1 MLRYIRVIL
10 PTTSSQVIWRACSY
24 PICHFS
30 FLFSPLFQHRHLHA
44 SKISTN
50 RIFSPLFFPPLA
62 MLFSFPLLFFKDL
75 VKLFEETGKSSSGN
89 NSPRRFSKLFR
100 GNKRR
105 GWLTLSWYNFPKKYL
120 HGDELQ
126 FNDEVG
132 NNFHYDASSCNFI
145 VGIISSL
152 SSEIG
157 FKTNLYK
164 YLYSTN
170 VSTIIFNKGEYLNWW
185 IQPEEI
191 GLDRFPKLF
200 EGEGDYP
207 WERDSYIS
215 LSIKSKYPRLK
226 YISGRV
232 SAPHYV
238 MLRRAQ
244 QYSHIGRI

>member
-1 MLRYIRVIL
+1 
-10 PTTSSQVIWRACSY
+10 
-24 PICHFS
+24 
-30 FLFSPLFQHRHLHA
+30 
-44 SKISTN
+44 
-50 RIFSPLFFPPLA
+50 

-89 NSPRRFSKLFR
+89 NSPRRFPFSKLFR

-105 GWLTLSWYNFPKKYL
+105 DWLTLSWYNFPKKYL

-185 IQPEEI
+185 IQPEEM
-191 GLDRFPKLF
+191 GLDRRSVSKAIRGRGGLSL
-200 EGEGDYP
+200 GEGFVYLPLDKEQIP
-207 WERDSYIS
+207 TSEIYIGPC
-215 LSIKSKYPRLK
+215 I
-226 YISGRV
+226 GT
-232 SAPHYV
+232 A
-238 MLRRAQ
+238 LRYA
-244 QYSHIGRI
+244 

>member
-132 NNFHYDASSCNFI
+132 NNFYYDASSCNFI

-157 FKTNLYK
+157 FKTNSYK
-164 YLYSTN
+164 YFYSTN
-170 VSTIIFNKGEYLNWW
+170 VSTIIFNKGNIL
-185 IQPEEI
+185 I
-191 GLDRFPKLF
+191 GGFSPK
-200 EGEGDYP
+200 
-207 WERDSYIS
+207 
-215 LSIKSKYPRLK
+215 K
-226 YISGRV
+226 
-232 SAPHYV
+232 
-238 MLRRAQ
+238 
-244 QYSHIGRI
+244 

>member
-1 MLRYIRVIL
+1 
-10 PTTSSQVIWRACSY
+10 
-24 PICHFS
+24 
-30 FLFSPLFQHRHLHA
+30 
-44 SKISTN
+44 
-50 RIFSPLFFPPLA
+50 

-89 NSPRRFSKLFR
+89 NSPRRFPFSKLFR

-105 GWLTLSWYNFPKKYL
+105 DWLTLSWYNFPKKYL

-170 VSTIIFNKGEYLNWW
+170 VSTIIFNKGNIL
-185 IQPEEI
+185 I
-191 GLDRFPKLF
+191 GGFSPKK
-200 EGEGDYP
+200 
-207 WERDSYIS
+207 W
-215 LSIKSKYPRLK
+215 
-226 YISGRV
+226 
-232 SAPHYV
+232 
-238 MLRRAQ
+238 
-244 QYSHIGRI
+244 

>member
-1 MLRYIRVIL
+1 
-10 PTTSSQVIWRACSY
+10 
-24 PICHFS
+24 
-30 FLFSPLFQHRHLHA
+30 
-44 SKISTN
+44 
-50 RIFSPLFFPPLA
+50 

-75 VKLFEETGKSSSGN
+75 VKLFEGKGSSSSGN
-89 NSPRRFSKLFR
+89 NSPRFSKLFR

-132 NNFHYDASSCNFI
+132 NNFYYDASSCNFI

-170 VSTIIFNKGEYLNWW
+170 VSTIIFNKGNILIGGFSPKKWW
-185 IQPEEI
+185 TRSQI
-191 GLDRFPKLF
+191 GFQSYS
-200 EGEGDYP
+200 GERGTIP
-207 WERDSYIS
+207 GRGIRIS
-215 LSIKSKYPRLK
+215 PSR
-226 YISGRV
+226 
-232 SAPHYV
+232 
-238 MLRRAQ
+238 
-244 QYSHIGRI
+244 

>member
-1 MLRYIRVIL
+1 MTRMFLSYLPFFFPFFPSFSASPFTRVQDFYEPNLL
-10 PTTSSQVIWRACSY
+10 P
-24 PICHFS
+24 PF
-30 FLFSPLFQHRHLHA
+30 FSPSRDALF
-44 SKISTN
+44 IP
-50 RIFSPLFFPPLA
+50 F
-62 MLFSFPLLFFKDL
+62 FFKDL
-75 VKLFEETGKSSSGN
+75 VKLFEGKGSSSSGN
-89 NSPRRFSKLFR
+89 NSPRFSKLFR

-132 NNFHYDASSCNFI
+132 NNFYYDASSCNFI

>member
-1 MLRYIRVIL
+1 
-10 PTTSSQVIWRACSY
+10 
-24 PICHFS
+24 
-30 FLFSPLFQHRHLHA
+30 
-44 SKISTN
+44 
-50 RIFSPLFFPPLA
+50 

-89 NSPRRFSKLFR
+89 NSPRRFPFSKLFR

-105 GWLTLSWYNFPKKYL
+105 DWLTLSWYNFPKKYL

-132 NNFHYDASSCNFI
+132 NNFYYDASSCNFI

-185 IQPEEI
+185 IQPEEMVDSI
-191 GLDRFPKLF
+191 ADRFPKLF
-200 EGEGDYP
+200 GGEGDYP